1 MKGAHLS
8 DDRHLLAMQIRWWT
22 ACEDTFEEISAS
34 ATEGNFLVAYL
45 LCSPLP
51 SSCHSIKFSAHIDG
65 IIAVSLSL
73 FFFFLKRFSPSVL
86 THGLERDQY
95 CDLGLLICPLVIWHA
110 AKVSFG
116 EHAEAQSPQ
125 R

>member
-1 MKGAHLS
+1 MVDGARGHF
-8 DDRHLLAMQIRWWT
+8 RGV
-22 ACEDTFEEISAS
+22 SAS
-34 ATEGNFLVAYL
+34 VTEGNFLVAYL
-45 LCSPLP
+45 LGSPLP
-51 SSCHSIKFSAHIDG
+51 TSCHSIKFSAHVDG
-65 IIAVSLSL
+65 IIAASLSL
-73 FFFFLKRFSPSVL
+73 FFFLKRFSPSVL

-125 R
+125 RRLQSLVVWHNKVF